1 MLVLVAF
8 RTSTSLFTTSAS
20 PFTISARSLRTLY
33 EVVNVPENVLF
44 RGIPPLFC
52 KFGLDHEVFGRNLSP
67 ADDNHMPRNAAILVL
82 RTAILVL
89 RTAILVLRTVNGPDE
104 VVILVLRTANGPKSG
119 TERVVVVATH
129 LKVLY

>member
-1 MLVLVAF
+1 
-8 RTSTSLFTTSAS
+8 
-20 PFTISARSLRTLY
+20 
-33 EVVNVPENVLF
+33 
-44 RGIPPLFC
+44 
-52 KFGLDHEVFGRNLSP
+52 
-67 ADDNHMPRNAAILVL
+67 MPRNAAILVL

-129 LKVLY
+129 LKVLH